1 MWRASSF
8 EKEPVYEYSLRHIPE
23 SSTLS
28 QESAKVQYQVR
39 HPQGTKLF
47 PFLSGA
53 FAKQL
58 DSKQEIL
65 TARKKDRCQM

>member
-1 MWRASSF
+1 MWRASYF
-8 EKEPVYEYSLRHIPE
+8 EKEPVYEYRLRHIPE

-28 QESAKVQYQVR
+28 QQSAKVQYQVR
-39 HPQGTKLF
+39 YPEGALLF

-58 DSKQEIL
+58 DSKQEIS
-65 TARKKDRCQM
+65 TARKKEDRC